1 MKDPQKQ
8 ARIVIVDDETRNIEL
23 LANIFEDEY
32 EVLFATNGEKALE
45 IVRRFRPDV
54 VLLDVMMP
62 DIDGF
67 EICSLLKSERFTAD
81 IPIIFITGLGDTEA
95 ETRGLELGA
104 SDYVTKPISPAIVKL
119 RVDNQI
125 ELKRVRDLL
134 TRQATLDGLT
144 GLANRRTFD
153 DALAREYARQSRAS
167 GQLSLIMIDI
177 DFFKLFNDTYGHIAG
192 DECLRKVARVI
203 DTAACRPADISA
215 RYGGEEFVCI
225 LPETDYTGAF
235 AVAERIR
242 RDIITLSIA
251 HSASS
256 IANTVTASLGVCSVH
271 CIPDRSPLNL
281 LAQADEL
288 LYSAKK
294 AGRNRVMGSYS
305 GPVK

>member
-1 MKDPQKQ
+1 MKEPLKLT
-8 ARIVIVDDETRNIEL
+8 RILIVDDETRNIEL
-23 LANIFEDEY
+23 LANIFEDEC

-54 VLLDVMMP
+54 ILLDVMMP

-81 IPIIFITGLGDTEA
+81 IPIIFITGLGDTGAEA
-95 ETRGLELGA
+95 RGLELGA
-104 SDYVTKPISPAIVKL
+104 SDYVTKPISPSIVKL
-119 RVDNQI
+119 RVENQI

-134 TRQATLDGLT
+134 TKQATLDGLT
-144 GLANRRTFD
+144 ALANRRTFD
-153 DALAREYARQSRAS
+153 DALAREYARQSRTG

-177 DFFKLFNDTYGHIAG
+177 DFFKRFNDTYGHIAG

-203 DTAACRPADISA
+203 DAAACRPADISA

-242 RDIITLSIA
+242 RDIINLSIA

-256 IANTVTASLGVCSVH
+256 IANNVTASLGVCSIH